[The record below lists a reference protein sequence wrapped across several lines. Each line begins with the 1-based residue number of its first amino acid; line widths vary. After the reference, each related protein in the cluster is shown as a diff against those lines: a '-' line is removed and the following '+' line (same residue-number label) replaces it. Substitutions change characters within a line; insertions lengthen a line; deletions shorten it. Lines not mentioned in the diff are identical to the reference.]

1 MAFWGG
7 ISDGTTGNM
16 NVSLAF
22 VAQMSGKELSI
33 YLEDEAHTCENSPSW
48 ASLGKLRHFKVL

>member
-1 MAFWGG
+1 MLILNPSSPNLKEMYSTA
-7 ISDGTTGNM
+7 
-16 NVSLAF
+16 LA
-22 VAQMSGKELSI
+22 AHMSGKELSI